1 MKNLGAIALTA
12 IIRQISR
19 QPLRMHN
26 EQFGFPLSEA
36 AVHALERRA
45 ARRGAV

>member
-1 MKNLGAIALTA
+1 MKNLGAIALTG
-12 IIRQISR
+12 IVCQISH
-19 QPLRMHN
+19 LRMHN

>member
-1 MKNLGAIALTA
+1 MQNLGAIALTA
-12 IIRQISR
+12 NVRQIFR
-19 QPLRMHN
+19 LRMRN

-45 ARRGAV
+45 ARCEAA